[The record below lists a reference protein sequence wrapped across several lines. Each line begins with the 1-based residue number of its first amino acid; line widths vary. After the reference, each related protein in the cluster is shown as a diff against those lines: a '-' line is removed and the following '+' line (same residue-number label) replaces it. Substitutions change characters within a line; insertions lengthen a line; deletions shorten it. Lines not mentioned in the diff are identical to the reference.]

1 MDGPGDILELAELQ
15 TLRQDNPRGLFKH
28 LSEVQRS
35 FLFGVEDHREDDD
48 RWGGEVRVI
57 LNRNIELHFVP
68 AFNDAMSVTAELPQF
83 CVFPSEARADTV
95 QDTTLVLDEDGEVIP
110 GAIFYVDPTEYDVMV
125 GAATEVVERYEGWD
139 LIPDTYFLDTP
150 LIQFIERVVLEHT
163 AIKAEREYDFR
174 RGLVGGAPPEE
185 PALEDEPAPIIGEDE
200 DEDEGYTAHPDLL
213 LGEDSPDQDA
223 PDEDD
228 DEGADPDDDEDD
240 EGGRP
245 KHFRTIR
252 L

>member
-1 MDGPGDILELAELQ
+1 MDASGDILDLTELQ
-15 TLRQDNPRGLFKH
+15 TLRTDNPQGLFKH

-35 FLFGVEDHREDDD
+35 FLFGVEDHRDEAS

-68 AFNDAMSVTAELPQF
+68 GFNEAMSAKGELPQF
-83 CVFPSEARADTV
+83 CVFPDEARADTV
-95 QDTTLVLDEDGEVIP
+95 EDTSLLLEEEGEEIK

-125 GAATEVVERYEGWD
+125 GAATEVVERYATWD

-174 RGLVGGAPPEE
+174 RGLVGGAPPDAE
-185 PALEDEPAPIIGEDE
+185 ALEDEPVPVIGEE
-200 DEDEGYTAHPDLL
+200 EEDEGYTAHPDLL
-213 LGEDSPDQDA
+213 LGADEGEPSDDEL
-223 PDEDD
+223 DEDEDGD
-228 DEGADPDDDEDD
+228 DEEDD

-245 KHFRTIR
+245 KHFRSIP